1 MNAVPLATNLLLRYL
16 ADPTWALPEVSQFEE
31 SMRENIGKH
40 LAQKIEPDQM
50 VQCSYRFIL

>member
-1 MNAVPLATNLLLRYL
+1 MNAVPLATTRLLRYL
-16 ADPTWALPEVSQFEE
+16 ADPTWALPEVRQFEE